1 MPRIVNCTGVPSSNR
16 YQELPNCAERPYPE
30 GKRVR
35 VTEAYDFGESKMSVE
50 PLIYQLRILLLL
62 TLCFPMP
69 SFAQAREGTQK
80 TTAPTSALVTLLMDW
95 TRGDAHYGPDFIQL
109 HSPCQQRVE
118 KSCECVADF
127 KVISSGADS
136 K

>member
-50 PLIYQLRILLLL
+50 PVIYQLRIVL
-62 TLCFPMP
+62 PD
-69 SFAQAREGTQK
+69 
-80 TTAPTSALVTLLMDW
+80 ALF
-95 TRGDAHYGPDFIQL
+95 R
-109 HSPCQQRVE
+109 
-118 KSCECVADF
+118 
-127 KVISSGADS
+127 SGKGGHPEDDRTDLGLGNALDGLDPRRCS
-136 K
+136 LWA